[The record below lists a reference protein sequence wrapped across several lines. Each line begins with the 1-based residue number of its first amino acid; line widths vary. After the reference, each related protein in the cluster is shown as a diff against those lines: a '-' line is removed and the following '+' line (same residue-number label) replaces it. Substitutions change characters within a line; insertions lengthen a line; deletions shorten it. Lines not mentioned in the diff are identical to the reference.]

1 MQALTMA
8 PCSPQVRL
16 PSEACDA
23 LAALLRTAA
32 RCGVYR
38 PREDVSGEQKRWIR
52 AMMQPAVA
60 LARALATRAH
70 PFAGTPAEAAAA
82 ARAAAEAASA
92 SAASSSS
99 SAAASSATSPA
110 AASSTAAA
118 AAAASLQS
126 ATRATHAAVCSILD
140 AALELDALLF
150 RPHQPVA
157 IALLATAPSLSRAAL
172 GLLHTLLGT
181 AAAERQVP
189 LSASDCV

>member
-1 MQALTMA
+1 MQPKVEARA
-8 PCSPQVRL
+8 PLELAATVRL

-52 AMMQPAVA
+52 SMMQPAVA

-70 PFAGTPAEAAAA
+70 PVAGTPAEAAAA
-82 ARAAAEAASA
+82 ARAGARAAAEAAPA
-92 SAASSSS
+92 SAPASSS
-99 SAAASSATSPA
+99 A

-189 LSASDCV
+189 LSASGCV